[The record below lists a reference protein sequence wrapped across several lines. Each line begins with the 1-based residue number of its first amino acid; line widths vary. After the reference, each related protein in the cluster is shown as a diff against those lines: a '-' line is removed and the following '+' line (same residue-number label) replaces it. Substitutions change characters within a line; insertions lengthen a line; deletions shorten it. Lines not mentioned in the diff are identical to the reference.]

1 MVTANSIYN
10 EIVSNVNSN
19 FNFPVFMNKSSSG
32 NVNSTTQTD
41 EVSTGQS
48 FDNVL
53 QGFLSSNVS
62 DDELSQS
69 ITNAIVDA
77 SNKYDI
83 DPNLIKAVIRQESNF
98 NTDATSKAGAQG
110 LMQLMPMTAKS
121 LGVTDSY
128 DVEQN
133 VDGGAKYLDKL
144 LDKYNGDEKLALA
157 AYNAGPGNVD
167 KYNGIP
173 PFKET
178 ENYVSNVLSYKEKYI
193 LEQYGN
199 NK

>member
-1 MVTANSIYN
+1 MISANSIYN
-10 EIVSNVNSN
+10 EIVTNVMSE
-19 FNFPVFMNKSSSG
+19 FNFPVFMNRTSANNNSQAVQQTSG
-32 NVNSTTQTD
+32 
-41 EVSTGQS
+41 ES
-48 FDNVL
+48 FDDVL
-53 QGFLSSNVS
+53 SGFMNSNIS

-98 NTDATSKAGAQG
+98 NVNAQSSAGAQG
-110 LMQLMPMTAKS
+110 LMQLMPLTAKS
-121 LGVTDSY
+121 LGVDNSF
-128 DVEQN
+128 DIEQN
-133 VDGGAKYLDKL
+133 VDGGAKYLDQL
-144 LDKYNGDEKLALA
+144 LERYNYDEELALA

-178 ENYVSNVLSYKEKYI
+178 ENYVDKVLSYKEKYL
-193 LEQYGN
+193 LEQYENN
-199 NK
+199 NKK